1 MLSLDSIA
9 DRLTRVEDAVDEL
22 RAELTDERVQ
32 LAQVVVRV
40 DTHEQ
45 RGQERHAEVMAQLA
59 SMRADWRATLGELA
73 SRDQHRIETLG
84 KVALGIIGLGSTI
97 AAGYYGLS
105 GN

>member
-32 LAQVVVRV
+32 LAGVVSRV
-40 DTHEQ
+40 DAHEQ

-73 SRDQHRIETLG
+73 ARDQHRIDTLG
-84 KVALGIIGLGSTI
+84 KIALAIIGLGSTI